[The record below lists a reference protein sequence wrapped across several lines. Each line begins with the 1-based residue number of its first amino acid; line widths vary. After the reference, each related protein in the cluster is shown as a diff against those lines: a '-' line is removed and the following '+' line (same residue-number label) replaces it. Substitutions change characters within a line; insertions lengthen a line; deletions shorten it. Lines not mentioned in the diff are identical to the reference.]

1 MVKKHLKYIG
11 IVKTNEEGQARLAEN
26 YSPSENIKIAERF
39 LNYLKEIDSYQK
51 DRRSTIES
59 KNSQLVGQASIVT
72 SIFALFIP
80 LLFDSFD
87 GIALPIKIIV
97 TVIFLIVLFHYL
109 LTIFHALQTLKINK
123 YKYAT
128 RNTTTIT
135 KSNRALTELDFLNEE
150 ISDLIFIINQTAP
163 IDNKKGENLILGAR
177 CFEIANFGF
186 GLMTFVIILSTFT
199 IKKETSEVKIKNP
212 EEIKLAIPD
221 TITTKIKIIN
231 KAQIPKEVKSK

>member
-1 MVKKHLKYIG
+1 MVKKYLTYIG
-11 IVKTNEEGQARLAEN
+11 IIKIKEEGQGRQVHN
-26 YSPSENIKIAERF
+26 YKPSGNLKIAERF

-51 DRRSTIES
+51 DRRSTIEN

-72 SIFALFIP
+72 SIFALFVP

-87 GIALPIKIIV
+87 GIPLPIKIII
-97 TVIFLIVLFHYL
+97 TLIFLIVLFHYL

-135 KSNRALTELDFLNEE
+135 KSTRAITEVDFLNEE
-150 ISDLIFIINQTAP
+150 INDLIYIINQTAP

-186 GLMTFVIILSTFT
+186 GLLTFLIILSTFIMEKQT
-199 IKKETSEVKIKNP
+199 AEVRLKNP
-212 EEIKLAIPD
+212 EEIKLSVPD
-221 TITTKIKIIN
+221 TISTKIHFIKN
-231 KAQIPKEVKSK
+231 VQISNDSKKN